1 MKIESLI
8 RITGGVLQNTPSVS
22 FIQDFQTNR
31 TKVTRGCAFFDINCS
46 LQEVQQALID
56 GAYAILSTQK
66 YEILD
71 KEVAWIEL
79 PSFTLAL
86 TKLCRFLVQE
96 KNITI
101 IKLPT
106 LHFELLAFIRF
117 TCKIKILQQNNEIAL
132 IQIAKAEENA
142 LFIALESEFTDKL
155 TPDAKDLNLKLNPEE
170 LFSKSLF
177 YSSFIFQNEFISEM
191 KLNAFF
197 IPYFCALL
205 EYLGKYNLS
214 YEILHVGEFEHFL
227 PQFVDANMAKKEF
240 GTSSKVL
247 IFEKDATLFAK
258 ELDYLQSIS
267 LQDSFILCSF
277 DKNFKNEAFSSFL
290 LKEPKDMLQLRT
302 RNFRYVLIL
311 GEKEEFNFLFEEKKL
326 QQLTLI

>member
-22 FIQDFQTNR
+22 FIQDFQSNI

-96 KNITI
+96 KNITV
-101 IKLPT
+101 IKLPA

-117 TCKIKILQQNNEIAL
+117 TCKIKILQQNSEIAL
-132 IQIAKAEENA
+132 MQIAKAQENA
-142 LFIALESEFTDKL
+142 LFITLESEFTGKL
-155 TPDAKDLNLKLNPEE
+155 APDAEDFNVTVNPKEI
-170 LFSKSLF
+170 FSKSLF
-177 YSSFIFQNEFISEM
+177 YTSFIFKNQFIPEM

-197 IPYFCALL
+197 VPYFCSLL
-205 EYLGKYNLS
+205 EYLDKYKLH
-214 YEILHVGEFEHFL
+214 YEIIHSAEFEHFI

-247 IFEKDATLFAK
+247 IFEKDAALLVQ
-258 ELDYLQSIS
+258 ELQYLQSIH
-267 LQDSFILCSF
+267 LQDSFLLCRF
-277 DKNFKNEAFSSFL
+277 NENFEAEAFDTFL
-290 LKEPKDMLQLRT
+290 LKEPQDILQLRT
-302 RNFRYVLIL
+302 TNFRYVLIL
-311 GEKEEFNFLFEEKKL
+311 GEKEEFNFLFEERKL
-326 QQLTLI
+326 HQLTLI